1 MIKNRLFLSLIL
13 LVLLSVFSQAVTLE
27 GQIYDYQL
35 NELDNV
41 LVEIDTVPSQQ
52 FLSKDGSYSFELDEG
67 EYTLKASKT
76 NLIAEDNIVI
86 ESNNDNKFL
95 HDLFLFP
102 DLNDED
108 DLWDDLSDIESDEE
122 PEVVVENKD
131 RTWAYVVA
139 VIIFI
144 IALVRIRK
152 AKQEYK
158 GGKKES
164 DKEITT
170 IRIEVD
176 KDEKPSENKTELAK
190 EAEERSKIVE
200 EVKKEIKKFTKEE
213 ALSSIEQEQPGY
225 IDRTLDIIRKHD
237 GRITQKEL
245 RKELIEISE
254 SKVSLILTELEH
266 TNKIEKV
273 KRGRG
278 NVILLKENLKE

>member
-158 GGKKES
+158 GDKKES

>member
-1 MIKNRLFLSLIL
+1 M
-13 LVLLSVFSQAVTLE
+13 T
-27 GQIYDYQL
+27 
-35 NELDNV
+35 
-41 LVEIDTVPSQQ
+41 P
-52 FLSKDGSYSFELDEG
+52 
-67 EYTLKASKT
+67 
-76 NLIAEDNIVI
+76 IA
-86 ESNNDNKFL
+86 K
-95 HDLFLFP
+95 
-102 DLNDED
+102 
-108 DLWDDLSDIESDEE
+108 
-122 PEVVVENKD
+122 
-131 RTWAYVVA
+131 A

-158 GGKKES
+158 SGKKES